1 MMRSQEPGLWSQ
13 LPHLMASPRV
23 ARLLSRSPWGP
34 MEGDVGGGASYP
46 VQEEVRVERA
56 VFWNRGREGGAE
68 GLGSRIRK
76 EGTGAHAHVRS
87 GFIPGVFH
95 KDEVLRDSEWHM
107 LWSRRGKARTEQG

>member
-23 ARLLSRSPWGP
+23 ASLLSRSPWGP

-56 VFWNRGREGGAE
+56 QFSGIEGR
-68 GLGSRIRK
+68 R
-76 EGTGAHAHVRS
+76 
-87 GFIPGVFH
+87 
-95 KDEVLRDSEWHM
+95 EVLKPLAPESERKALVHM
-107 LWSRRGKARTEQG
+107 PM